1 MSTNRHDDGHHEKG
15 TLTGF
20 QYHLSST
27 LNCKLMS
34 ENKGSGQKSQ
44 SSDVTGI
51 LSQLEALLDEYLVNK
66 ASFALPPEVKEFIVK
81 VSPYLVIIFA
91 VMALPVIF
99 AALGLTAILSPF
111 AMMGGYGYGFGWGY
125 AAIVGLVV
133 SVLTLIM
140 EIIAV
145 PGLFKRTKGSWR
157 LLFYASVVSL
167 IGSILSL
174 SGIIGGIVGAVI
186 GWYILFQVKELYQN

>member
-1 MSTNRHDDGHHEKG
+1 MSENKFSE
-15 TLTGF
+15 
-20 QYHLSST
+20 
-27 LNCKLMS
+27 
-34 ENKGSGQKSQ
+34 ENKGSGQKAQ

-66 ASFALPPEVKEFIVK
+66 APFALPPEVKEFIVK

-111 AMMGGYGYGFGWGY
+111 AMMGGYGYGYGFGWGY
-125 AAIVGLVV
+125 AAIVGLAV
-133 SVLTLIM
+133 SVITLIM

-145 PGLFKRTKGSWR
+145 PGLFKRTKGAWR

-174 SGIIGGIVGAVI
+174 SGIISGIFGAII